1 MVLGQIAVLAV
12 LLGGA
17 AAFAQESATLTVT
30 VFDPS
35 AAIVP
40 GAKVT
45 LTDLRHGTVTQ
56 VETGDS
62 GFAVFDFLS
71 PGDYSLVTEKPGFEK
86 YQVNSLTLQVRDRQT
101 FRVELTI
108 AGAGTSVQVT
118 AQAQTLSSE
127 AAEGVS
133 LEQNYIQNLPENGRN
148 AESLILMAPGI
159 VPAVDG
165 SGGFDANGLR
175 STTNYYTLDG
185 VSLNQSPSG
194 GGTPFGGGGG
204 GFGRGFGGG
213 GGSAAA
219 LSGANASTNLINIDV
234 MQEMKV
240 QTSSFAPEFGRSPG
254 AQIVMTSRGGT
265 NNLHGAVY
273 DYIRGGAFDAN
284 DWFANAGGY
293 GKGSEHQE
301 RPGGVLGGPV
311 VKDKTFFFIAFEKL
325 TLTSPESLVADV
337 PDMAAR
343 ASAHLN
349 LQPYLNAFPI
359 PNGAELGVDGAVFN
373 AVTSNPSDSSTGSIR
388 VDHILNAHTTLFARY
403 SLTTSSS
410 DQRGSQFSTPNILMD
425 QSSRS
430 QLATI
435 GATHVF
441 GNGSLNDLRLNYSTA
456 TLSGSSTMDSYG
468 GAIPLPDSEAF
479 PAGVTSATGAFS
491 LNVLGFA
498 GYSFGGRSDNTQQQI
513 NLVDSLSKVYGKHNV
528 KTGVD
533 FREILQ
539 TTYRNPYSVGVSF
552 NGVSTVNDYALLTGD
567 ALNVQVT
574 SSLTEVYP
582 TYKNFSLYGQDT
594 FRLTERT
601 TLTYGA
607 RWDVNPAPTARQ
619 GPQPFA
625 ISDDIIAGVTQN
637 QPIYP
642 TRWYDIAPRVGI
654 AYLSD
659 DAPGREMTLRAGFG
673 MFYDVGYGVVG
684 QAFFGAPYAN
694 VQTKSE
700 IGFPLAPGDLCP
712 EETPQSPMACALPLA
727 PLTRP
732 YGQIFTGDPGLVSP
746 RIYQWNGTWEKNF
759 GVGQTLDVSIVGSR
773 GNNLVRT
780 QTTGSYTAAYDIL
793 QEVTN
798 GAQSSYNGLQVQFRK
813 RLSSTL
819 QTQLSYTWSHSI
831 DTASSDAGF
840 GGGFATLF
848 GGERGDS
855 DYDIRHNVS
864 FSGSWRLPAPAQGN
878 IYAPLRN
885 WYLDFVATAHT
896 GLPFDLSGVSESVST
911 ETSCNSTTNTTG
923 NGLFA
928 NVRPSY
934 VGGPIWISDPTVPG
948 GRKLNSAAFIIP
960 CGYAQGNMGRNE
972 LRGFAFAQMDLAL
985 RKVIPITERY
995 RFSIGVEA
1003 FNALNHPN
1011 FANPS
1016 PLEGANLASP
1026 DFGVVTQML
1035 NQSFGGGVNALYRN
1049 GGPRSMELALR
1060 LQF

>member
-1 MVLGQIAVLAV
+1 VF
-12 LLGGA
+12 LGGVA
-17 AAFAQESATLTVT
+17 ALAQDSATLTVT

-35 AAIVP
+35 AAVVP

-45 LTDLRHGTVTQ
+45 LTDLLRGTVTQ
-56 VETGDS
+56 METGDN
-62 GFAVFDFLS
+62 GFAVFDFLQ
-71 PGDYSLVTEKPGFEK
+71 PGNYSLTAEKPGFDE
-86 YQVNSLTLQVRDRQT
+86 YQVNALTLQVRDRQT
-101 FRVELTI
+101 FRVELKV
-108 AGAGTSVQVT
+108 AVAGTSVQVT

-127 AAEGVS
+127 AAQGVS
-133 LEQNYIQNLPENGRN
+133 LQQNYVQDLPDNGRN
-148 AESLILMAPGI
+148 AESLIFMAPGI
-159 VPAVDG
+159 TPATDG

-194 GGTPFGGGGG
+194 GGAPGAGSGGG

-213 GGSAAA
+213 GGAAA
-219 LSGANASTNLINIDV
+219 LGGANASTSLISIDA

-254 AQIVMTSRGGT
+254 AQVVMTSRGGT
-265 NNLHGAVY
+265 NALHGTLY
-273 DYIRGGAFDAN
+273 DYIRSDKFDAN

-301 RPGGVLGGPV
+301 RPGGVLGGPI

-325 TLTSPESLVADV
+325 TLTSPESLIADV
-337 PDMAAR
+337 PDMASR
-343 ASAHLN
+343 ASARSN
-349 LQPYLNAFPI
+349 LLPYLDAFPI
-359 PNGAELGVDGAVFN
+359 PNSVELTNGGAQYN
-373 AVTSNPSDSSTGSIR
+373 ALTSNPSDASSGSIR
-388 VDHILNAHTTLFARY
+388 VDHILNANTTLFARY
-403 SLTTSSS
+403 SLTSSNA
-410 DQRGSQFSTPNILMD
+410 DQRGTQFSTPNILTE

-430 QLATI
+430 QLATV

-441 GNGSLNDLRLNYSTA
+441 GNGALNDLRLNYSTA
-456 TLSGSSTMDSYG
+456 TSTGLSTMDNYG
-468 GAIPLPDSEAF
+468 GAVPLPESEIF
-479 PAGVTSATGAFS
+479 PAGVTTATGAFS

-498 GYSFGGRSDNTQQQI
+498 GYSFGGRSDNTQQQV
-513 NLVDSLSKVYGKHNV
+513 NLVDSLSKVYGRHNV

-533 FREILQ
+533 VREILQ
-539 TTYRNPYSVGVSF
+539 TTYRNPYSLGVSF
-552 NGVSTVNDYALLTGD
+552 NGVSTANFYALLTGD

-574 SSLTEVYP
+574 SSVPEVYP
-582 TYKNFSLYGQDT
+582 TYKNFSLYFQDT

-625 ISDDIIAGVTQN
+625 ISGDLIAGVTQN
-637 QPIYP
+637 QPIYA
-642 TRWYDIAPRVGI
+642 TRWLNVAPRVGI

-659 DAPGREMTLRAGFG
+659 DAPGHEMTLRAGFG

-684 QAFFGAPYAN
+684 QAFFGAPYAD
-694 VQTKSE
+694 VRTASE
-700 IGFPLAPGDLCP
+700 IGFPLAPGDL
-712 EETPQSPMACALPLA
+712 TPPVLP
-727 PLTRP
+727 PTRP
-732 YGQIFTGDPGLVSP
+732 YGQILTGDPSLLSP

-759 GVGQTLDVSIVGSR
+759 GVGQTLSVSVVGSR
-773 GNNLVRT
+773 GGNLLRT
-780 QTTGSYTAAYDIL
+780 STSASYTAAYDIL
-793 QEVTN
+793 QEVEN
-798 GAQSSYNGLQVQFRK
+798 GASSSYNGLQVQFRK
-813 RLSSTL
+813 RLSRTL

-831 DTASSDAGF
+831 DSASTDAAF

-864 FSGSWRLPAPAQGN
+864 FSGSWQLPSPSQGV
-878 IYAPLRN
+878 IYAPLRH
-885 WYLDFVATAHT
+885 WYLDFVAAAHT
-896 GLPFDLSGVSESVST
+896 GLPFDLSAVSES
-911 ETSCNSTTNTTG
+911 TSAATGCNSTTNGGTN

-934 VGGPIWISDPTVPG
+934 VGGAIWIDNPAVPG
-948 GRKLNSAAFIIP
+948 GRELNSAAFITP

-972 LRGFAFAQMDLAL
+972 LRGFSFAQLDLAL
-985 RKVIPITERY
+985 RRVFPIAERY
-995 RFSIGVEA
+995 RFSIAVEG

-1016 PLEGANLASP
+1016 PQEGANLASP

-1035 NQSFGGGVNALYRN
+1035 NQTFGGGVNALYRS
-1049 GGPRSMELALR
+1049 GGPRSMELSLR

>member
-1 MVLGQIAVLAV
+1 MLRPIAAIAVF
-12 LLGGA
+12 LGGA
-17 AAFAQESATLTVT
+17 AVFAQDSATLTVT

-40 GAKVT
+40 GAKIT
-45 LTDLRHGTVTQ
+45 LTDLHRGAVNQ
-56 VETGDS
+56 AETGVT
-62 GFAVFDFLS
+62 GFAVFDFLQ
-71 PGDYSLVTEKPGFEK
+71 PGDYSLVAEKTGFET
-86 YQVNSLTLQVRDRQT
+86 YQLNLFTLQVRDRQT
-101 FRVELTI
+101 FRLELRVAAPGASVE
-108 AGAGTSVQVT
+108 VT
-118 AQAQTLSSE
+118 ARAQTLSSE

-133 LEQNYIQNLPENGRN
+133 LEQDYVQDLPDNGRN
-148 AESLILMAPGI
+148 AESLIFLAPGI
-159 VPAVDG
+159 VPATDG

-175 STTNYYTLDG
+175 STTNYYILDG

-194 GGTPFGGGGG
+194 GGTPFGGSG
-204 GFGRGFGGG
+204 GFGRGFGAGG
-213 GGSAAA
+213 GGGGAAGA
-219 LSGANASTNLINIDV
+219 LPGANVSTTLISIDA

-265 NNLHGAVY
+265 NSLHGTLY

-301 RPGGVLGGPV
+301 RPGGVLGGPLA
-311 VKDKTFFFIAFEKL
+311 KDKTFFFIAFEKL

-337 PDMAAR
+337 PDVASRATAR
-343 ASAHLN
+343 LSL
-349 LQPYLNAFPI
+349 LPYLNAFPI
-359 PNGAELGVDGAVFN
+359 PNSVELGVDGAVYN
-373 AVTSNPSDSSTGSIR
+373 AVTSNPSDSSSASIR

-403 SLTTSSS
+403 GITPSNSQ
-410 DQRGSQFSTPNILMD
+410 QRGTQFSTPNILTD
-425 QSSRS
+425 QSTHS
-430 QLATI
+430 QLATV

-441 GNGSLNDLRLNYSTA
+441 GNGALNDLRLNYSTA
-456 TLSGSSTMDSYG
+456 SATGSSIMDNYG
-468 GAIPLPDSEAF
+468 GAVPLTDSIF

-498 GYSFGGRSDNTQQQI
+498 GYSFGGHSDNVQQQY
-513 NLVDSLSKVYGKHNV
+513 NAVDSLSKVYGRHNV

-552 NGVSTVNDYALLTGD
+552 NGVSPANDYALLTGD

-574 SSLTEVYP
+574 SSVTEVYP
-582 TYKNFSLYGQDT
+582 TYRNFSAYFQDT

-625 ISDDIIAGVTQN
+625 LADDPIAGVTQN

-642 TRWYDIAPRVGI
+642 TVWKNVAPRVGI

-684 QAFFGAPYAN
+684 QAFFGAPYAD
-694 VQTKSE
+694 VRTASE
-700 IGFPLAPGDLCP
+700 IGFPLAPGDLAP
-712 EETPQSPMACALPLA
+712 PVLP
-727 PLTRP
+727 PTRP
-732 YGQIFTGDPGLVSP
+732 YGQILTGAAGLLAP
-746 RIYQWNGTWEKNF
+746 RIYEWNGTWEKNF
-759 GVGQTLDVSIVGSR
+759 GVGQTLSVSIVGSK
-773 GNNLVRT
+773 GTNLLRT
-780 QTTGSYTAAYDIL
+780 ETMPSYTSAYDII
-793 QEVTN
+793 QEVSN
-798 GAQSSYNGLQVQFRK
+798 GAQSDYDGLQIQFRK

-831 DTASSDAGF
+831 DSASSDAGF
-840 GGGFATLF
+840 GGGFATLL

-855 DYDIRHNVS
+855 DYDIRHSLS
-864 FSGSWRLPAPAQGN
+864 FSGSWRLPAPREGA
-878 IYAPLRN
+878 IYAPIRN
-885 WYLDFVATAHT
+885 WYLDYIATAHT
-896 GLPFDLSGVSESVST
+896 GLPFDLQGVSESIST
-911 ETSCNSTTNTTG
+911 ETGCNSTTNTAG

-928 NVRPSY
+928 FVRPSY
-934 VGGPIWISDPTVPG
+934 VGGPIWIDDSTVPG
-948 GRKLNSAAFIIP
+948 GRRLNSSAFIIP
-960 CGYAQGNMGRNE
+960 CGYNQGNMGRNE
-972 LRGFAFAQMDLAL
+972 LRGFSFVQLDLAV
-985 RKVIPITERY
+985 RRVIPITERY

-1016 PLEGANLASP
+1016 PLEGANIASP

>member
-1 MVLGQIAVLAV
+1 MFLVG
-12 LLGGA
+12 
-17 AAFAQESATLTVT
+17 AAFAQDSATLTVT

-40 GAKVT
+40 AAKVT
-45 LTDLRHGTVTQ
+45 LTDLHRGAVTQ
-56 VETGDS
+56 MQTRGS
-62 GFAVFDFLS
+62 GFAVFEFLP
-71 PGDYSLVTEKPGFEK
+71 PGDYSLVVEKPGFEK
-86 YQVNSLTLQVRDRQT
+86 YQVNQLTLKVRDRQT
-101 FRVELTI
+101 YRVDLKV
-108 AGAGTSVQVT
+108 AGPGASVEVT
-118 AQAQTLSSE
+118 AKAQTLSSE

-133 LEQNYIQNLPENGRN
+133 LEQSYVQDLPDNGRN
-148 AESLILMAPGI
+148 AESLVLMAPGI
-159 VPAVDG
+159 VPATDG

-204 GFGRGFGGG
+204 GGFGRGFGGG
-213 GGSAAA
+213 GGGGGAAA
-219 LSGANASTNLINIDV
+219 LGGANASTNLISIDT

-254 AQIVMTSRGGT
+254 AQVVMTSRGGS
-265 NNLHGAVY
+265 NNLHGTLY
-273 DYIRGGAFDAN
+273 DYIRSGAFDAN

-301 RPGGVLGGPV
+301 RPGGVLGGPL

-337 PDMAAR
+337 PDLASRVSAR
-343 ASAHLN
+343 LSLV
-349 LQPYLNAFPI
+349 PYLNAFPL
-359 PNGAELGVDGAVFN
+359 PNSIEFGNGGALYN
-373 AVTSNPSDSSTGSIR
+373 AVTSNPSDGSAASIR
-388 VDHILNAHTTLFARY
+388 VDHILNPRTTLFARY
-403 SLTTSSS
+403 SLTPSNSQ
-410 DQRGSQFSTPNILMD
+410 QRGTQFSTPNVVTE
-425 QSSRS
+425 QSARS
-430 QLATI
+430 QLVTV
-435 GATHVF
+435 GATHEF

-456 TLSGSSTMDSYG
+456 TATGYSTMDNYG
-468 GAIPLPDSEAF
+468 GAIPLTASEIF
-479 PAGVTSATGAFS
+479 PAGVTTATGAFS

-498 GYSFGGRSDNTQQQI
+498 GYSFGGRSDNTQQQF
-513 NLVDSLSKVYGKHNV
+513 NVVDSLSKVYGRHNV

-552 NGVSTVNDYALLTGD
+552 NGVSTTTASGSPNDYALLTGD

-574 SSLTEVYP
+574 SSVPEVYP

-594 FRLTERT
+594 FRATDRT
-601 TLTYGA
+601 TITYGA

-642 TRWYDIAPRVGI
+642 TVWTNVAPRVGI

-659 DAPGREMTLRAGFG
+659 DAPGHEMTLRAGVG

-694 VQTKSE
+694 VRTASE
-700 IGFPLAPGDLCP
+700 IGFPLAPGDL
-712 EETPQSPMACALPLA
+712 LA
-727 PLTRP
+727 PVLPPTRP
-732 YGQIFTGDPGLVSP
+732 YGEILTGSPGLLAP

-759 GVGQTLDVSIVGSR
+759 GVGQTVDVSVVGSR
-773 GNNLVRT
+773 GTNLLLT
-780 QTTGSYTAAYDIL
+780 QTTASYTAAYDIL
-793 QEVTN
+793 QEVSN
-798 GAQSSYNGLQVQFRK
+798 GAQSSYNGVQVQFRK
-813 RLSSTL
+813 RLSKTF

-831 DTASSDAGF
+831 DTASSDASF
-840 GGGFATLF
+840 GGGFATLL

-855 DYDIRHNVS
+855 DFDIRHNVS
-864 FSGSWRLPAPAQGN
+864 FSGSWLMPAPAEGRM
-878 IYAPLRN
+878 YAPLRD

-896 GLPFDLSGVSESVST
+896 GLPFDLQGVSESTSA
-911 ETSCNSTTNTTG
+911 ETSCNSVTNGGTN

-928 NVRPSY
+928 YVRPSY

-948 GRKLNSAAFIIP
+948 GRRLNTDAFIIP
-960 CGYAQGNMGRNE
+960 CGYNQGNMGRNE
-972 LRGFAFAQMDLAL
+972 LRGFSFVQLDLAI

-1016 PLEGANLASP
+1016 PLEWANLASP

>member
-1 MVLGQIAVLAV
+1 VLRQIAALAV
-12 LLGGA
+12 FLGGV
-17 AAFAQESATLTVT
+17 AAFAQDSATLTVT
-30 VFDPS
+30 VFDQS

-45 LTDLRHGTVTQ
+45 LTDLHRGTVTQ
-56 VETGDS
+56 ADTGETG
-62 GFAVFDFLS
+62 FTVFDFLQ
-71 PGDYSLVTEKPGFEK
+71 PGDYSLVAEKPGFEK
-86 YQVNSLTLQVRDRQT
+86 YQVSLMTLQVRDRQT
-101 FRVELTI
+101 FRVDLKV
-108 AGAGTSVQVT
+108 AAPGTSVQVT
-118 AQAQTLSSE
+118 AKASTLSNGV
-127 AAEGVS
+127 AEGVS
-133 LEQNYIQNLPENGRN
+133 LDQNYIQDLPDNGRN
-148 AESLILMAPGI
+148 AESLIFMAPGI
-159 VPAVDG
+159 VPATDG

-204 GFGRGFGGG
+204 GGFGRGGFGGG
-213 GGSAAA
+213 GGAAA
-219 LSGANASTNLINIDV
+219 LGGANASTSLISIDS

-265 NNLHGAVY
+265 NSLHGTLY
-273 DYIRGGAFDAN
+273 DYIRSGAFDAN

-301 RPGGVLGGPV
+301 RPGGVLGGPL

-325 TLTSPESLVADV
+325 TLTSPEPLVADV
-337 PDMAAR
+337 PDMAVRATAR
-343 ASAHLN
+343 TTL
-349 LQPYLNAFPI
+349 LPYLNAFPI
-359 PNGAELGVDGAVFN
+359 PNNPIQLGVDGAVYN
-373 AVTSNPSDSSTGSIR
+373 AITSNPSDSSAASIR
-388 VDHILNAHTTLFARY
+388 VDHILNPRTTLFARY
-403 SLTTSSS
+403 SLTPSNTQS
-410 DQRGSQFSTPNILMD
+410 RGTEFSTPNILTE

-435 GATHVF
+435 GATHEF
-441 GNGSLNDLRLNYSTA
+441 GDGILNDLRLNYSTA
-456 TLSGSSTMDSYG
+456 TSTGFSTMDNYG
-468 GAIPLPDSEAF
+468 GAVPLTDSEIF
-479 PAGVTSATGAFS
+479 PAGVTTATGAFS

-498 GYSFGGRSDNTQQQI
+498 GYSFGGRSDNTQQQF
-513 NLVDSLSKVYGKHNV
+513 NGVDSLSKIYGRHNLKV
-528 KTGVD
+528 GVD

-552 NGVSTVNDYALLTGD
+552 NGVSTTTATGGANLYALLTGD

-574 SSLTEVYP
+574 SSVPEVYP
-582 TYKNFSLYGQDT
+582 TYRNLSVYGQDT
-594 FRLTERT
+594 FRMTDRT
-601 TLTYGA
+601 TITYGL
-607 RWDVNPAPTARQ
+607 RWDLNPAPTARE

-625 ISDDIIAGVTQN
+625 LSSDAIAGVTQN
-637 QPIYP
+637 QPIYA
-642 TRWYDIAPRVGI
+642 TQWHNFAPRVGI

-684 QAFFGAPYAN
+684 QAFFGAPYAD
-694 VQTKSE
+694 VRTASE
-700 IGFPLAPGDLCP
+700 IGFPLAPGDLAIP
-712 EETPQSPMACALPLA
+712 VLP
-727 PLTRP
+727 PTRP
-732 YGQIFTGDPGLVSP
+732 YGQILTGTPGLLSP
-746 RIYQWNGTWEKNF
+746 LIYQWNGTWEKNF
-759 GVGQTLDVSIVGSR
+759 GVGQTLDISIVGSK
-773 GNNLVRT
+773 GNNLLRT
-780 QTTGSYTAAYDIL
+780 STTASYTAAYDIL

-798 GAQSSYNGLQVQFRK
+798 GAQSDYDGLQVQFRK
-813 RLSSTL
+813 RLSSVL

-831 DTASSDAGF
+831 DSASSDSSF

-855 DYDIRHNVS
+855 DYDIRQNVS
-864 FSGSWRLPAPAQGN
+864 FSGSWRLPSPSQGT
-878 IYAPLRN
+878 IYAPFRN
-885 WYLDFVATAHT
+885 WYLDFVASAHT
-896 GLPFDLSGVSESVST
+896 GLPFDLSAVSESI
-911 ETSCNSTTNTTG
+911 STTTGCNTTTTTNG
-923 NGLFA
+923 VAPTGLFA

-934 VGGPIWISDPTVPG
+934 VGGAIWIDDPAVPG
-948 GRKLNSAAFIIP
+948 GRELNSAAFITP

-972 LRGFAFAQMDLAL
+972 LRGFGFAQLDLAL
-985 RKVIPITERY
+985 RRVIPITERY
-995 RFSIGVEA
+995 RLSIGVEA

-1016 PLEGANLASP
+1016 PEEGANLASP

-1035 NQSFGGGVNALYRN
+1035 NQSFGGGVNALYRS

>member
-1 MVLGQIAVLAV
+1 V
-12 LLGGA
+12 LLGGV
-17 AAFAQESATLTVT
+17 AAFAQDSATLTVT

-40 GAKVT
+40 GAKVA
-45 LTDLRHGTVTQ
+45 LTDLHRGTVTQ

-62 GFAVFDFLS
+62 GFAVFDFLQ
-71 PGDYSLVTEKPGFEK
+71 PGDYSLVVEKPGFETH
-86 YQVNSLTLQVRDRQT
+86 QVNLLTLQVRDRQT
-101 FRVELTI
+101 FRVELKV
-108 AGAGTSVQVT
+108 AVAGTSVQVT
-118 AQAQTLSSE
+118 AKAQTLSSG

-133 LEQNYIQNLPENGRN
+133 LEQNYVQDLPDNGRN
-148 AESLILMAPGI
+148 AESLIFMAPGI
-159 VPAVDG
+159 VPATDG

-204 GFGRGFGGG
+204 GGFGRGGFGGG
-213 GGSAAA
+213 GGAAA
-219 LSGANASTNLINIDV
+219 LGGANASTSLISIDT

-254 AQIVMTSRGGT
+254 AQVVMTSRGGT
-265 NNLHGAVY
+265 NSLHGTLY
-273 DYIRGGAFDAN
+273 DYIRSGAFDAN

-301 RPGGVLGGPV
+301 RPGGVLGGPIT
-311 VKDKTFFFIAFEKL
+311 KDKTFFFIAFEKL

-337 PDMAAR
+337 PDVASRATAR
-343 ASAHLN
+343 TTL
-349 LQPYLNAFPI
+349 LPYLNAFPI
-359 PNGAELGVDGAVFN
+359 PNSTELGLEGAVYN

-388 VDHILNAHTTLFARY
+388 VDHVLNPRTTLFARY
-403 SLTTSSS
+403 SLTPSNTQ
-410 DQRGSQFSTPNILMD
+410 QRGTQFSTPNVLTE

-430 QLATI
+430 QLATV
-435 GATHVF
+435 GATHEF
-441 GNGSLNDLRLNYSTA
+441 GNGALNDLRVNYSTA
-456 TLSGSSTMDSYG
+456 TSTGTSTMDNFG
-468 GAIPLPDSEAF
+468 GAVPLTDSEIF
-479 PAGVTSATGAFS
+479 PAGVTTATGAFS

-498 GYSFGGRSDNTQQQI
+498 GYSFGGRSDNRQQQF
-513 NLVDSLSKVYGKHNV
+513 NGVDSLSKVYGRHNV

-552 NGVSTVNDYALLTGD
+552 NGVSDTTISGAANQYALLTGD

-574 SSLTEVYP
+574 SSVPEVYP
-582 TYKNFSLYGQDT
+582 TYRNVSIYGQDT
-594 FRLTERT
+594 FRATERT
-601 TLTYGA
+601 TVTYGV
-607 RWDVNPAPTARQ
+607 RWDLNPAPTARE

-625 ISDDIIAGVTQN
+625 LSSDAIAGVTQN
-637 QPIYP
+637 QPIYA
-642 TRWYDIAPRVGI
+642 TQWHNFAPRVGI

-684 QAFFGAPYAN
+684 QAFFGAPYAD
-694 VQTKSE
+694 VRTASE
-700 IGFPLAPGDLCP
+700 IGFPLAPGDLAVP
-712 EETPQSPMACALPLA
+712 VLP
-727 PLTRP
+727 PIRP
-732 YGQIFTGDPGLVSP
+732 YGQILTGTSGLLSP
-746 RIYQWNGTWEKNF
+746 LIYQWNGTWEKNF
-759 GVGQTLDVSIVGSR
+759 GVGQTLSVSIVGSK
-773 GNNLVRT
+773 GNNLLRT
-780 QTTGSYTAAYDIL
+780 STTASYTNAYDIL

-798 GAQSSYNGLQVQFRK
+798 GAQSDYDGVQVQFRK
-813 RLSSTL
+813 RLSSRL

-831 DTASSDAGF
+831 DSASSDSSF

-855 DYDIRHNVS
+855 DYDIRQNVS
-864 FSGSWRLPAPAQGN
+864 FSGSYRLPSPGAGRM
-878 IYAPLRN
+878 YAPFKD
-885 WYLDFVATAHT
+885 WYLDYVASAHT
-896 GLPFDLSGVSESVST
+896 GLPFDLSAVSSST
-911 ETSCNSTTNTTG
+911 SAAAAGCNTTSTNNG
-923 NGLFA
+923 VATTGLFA

-934 VGGPIWISDPTVPG
+934 VGGAIWIDNPDVPG
-948 GRKLNSAAFIIP
+948 GRELNSAAFITP
-960 CGYAQGNMGRNE
+960 CGFAQGNMGRNE
-972 LRGFAFAQMDLAL
+972 LRGFGFAQLDLAL
-985 RKVIPITERY
+985 RKVFPITERY
-995 RFSIGVEA
+995 RFSIGLEA

-1016 PLEGANLASP
+1016 SQEGANLASP
-1026 DFGVVTQML
+1026 DFGVATQML
-1035 NQSFGGGVNALYRN
+1035 NQSFGGGVNSLYRS

>member
-1 MVLGQIAVLAV
+1 MAVF
-12 LLGGA
+12 LGGA
-17 AAFAQESATLTVT
+17 AALAQDSATLTVT

-45 LTDLRHGTVTQ
+45 LTELHRGTVSQ
-56 VETGDS
+56 AETGGS
-62 GFAVFDFLS
+62 GFAVFDFLR
-71 PGDYSLVTEKPGFEK
+71 PGDYSLVAEKPGFEK
-86 YQVNSLTLQVRDRQT
+86 YQVNELTLQVRDRQT
-101 FRVELTI
+101 YRVDLRV
-108 AGAGTSVQVT
+108 AGPGASVEVT
-118 AQAQTLSSE
+118 AKAQTLSSE

-133 LEQNYIQNLPENGRN
+133 LDQNFVQNLPDNGRN
-148 AESLILMAPGI
+148 AESLVLMAPGI
-159 VPAVDG
+159 VPATDG

-175 STTNYYTLDG
+175 STMNYYTLDG

-194 GGTPFGGGGG
+194 GGTPFGGSSG

-213 GGSAAA
+213 GAVLA
-219 LSGANASTNLINIDV
+219 GANASTNLISIDS

-240 QTSSFAPEFGRSPG
+240 QTSAFAPEFGRSPA
-254 AQIVMTSRGGT
+254 AQVVMTSRGGT
-265 NNLHGAVY
+265 NNLHGTLY
-273 DYIRGGAFDAN
+273 DYIRSGEFDAN

-293 GKGSEHQE
+293 GKGGEHQE
-301 RPGGVLGGPV
+301 RPGGVLGGPL

-337 PDMAAR
+337 PDLASRSSAR
-343 ASAHLN
+343 LN
-349 LQPYLNAFPI
+349 LLPYLNAFPI
-359 PNGAELGVDGAVFN
+359 PNSIEFGDSGALFN
-373 AVTSNPSDSSTGSIR
+373 AVTSNPSDSSTASAR
-388 VDHILNAHTTLFARY
+388 VDHILNASTTLFARY
-403 SLTTSSS
+403 SLTPSNSQ
-410 DQRGSQFSTPNILMD
+410 QRGTQFSTPNILTD

-430 QLATI
+430 QLVTV

-441 GNGSLNDLRLNYSTA
+441 SNGALDDLRLNYSTA
-456 TLSGSSTMDSYG
+456 TLSGASTMDSYG
-468 GAIPLPDSEAF
+468 GAVPLTDSEIF

-498 GYSFGGRSDNTQQQI
+498 GYSFGGHSDNTQQQY
-513 NLVDSLSKVYGKHNV
+513 NLVDSLSKVYGRHNV

-552 NGVSTVNDYALLTGD
+552 NGVSTTTASGTPNYYALLTGD

-574 SSLTEVYP
+574 SSVPEVYP

-594 FRLTERT
+594 FRATDRT
-601 TLTYGA
+601 TITYGA

-619 GPQPFA
+619 GQQPFA
-625 ISDDIIAGVTQN
+625 LADDPLAGVTQN

-642 TRWYDIAPRVGI
+642 TKWFNVAPRVGI

-659 DAPGREMTLRAGFG
+659 DAPGHEMTLRAGAG
-673 MFYDVGYGVVG
+673 LFYDVGYGVVG
-684 QAFFGAPYAN
+684 QAFFGAPYAD
-694 VQTKSE
+694 VRTASE
-700 IGFPLAPGDLCP
+700 IGFPLAPGDL
-712 EETPQSPMACALPLA
+712 LPPVL
-727 PLTRP
+727 PPTRP
-732 YGQIFTGDPGLVSP
+732 YGQILTGDSGLTAP

-759 GVGQTLDVSIVGSR
+759 GVGQTVDVSVVGSR
-773 GNNLVRT
+773 GDNLLRT
-780 QTTGSYTAAYDIL
+780 ATMASYTAAYDII

-798 GAQSSYNGLQVQFRK
+798 GAQSSYNGVQVQFRK

-831 DTASSDAGF
+831 DTASSDAAF

-855 DYDIRHNVS
+855 DFDIRHS
-864 FSGSWRLPAPAQGN
+864 LTFSGSWRLPAPAQGRM
-878 IYAPLRN
+878 YAPLRD
-885 WYLDFVATAHT
+885 WYLDYVATAHT
-896 GLPFDLSGVSESVST
+896 GLPFDLSGVSESTSA
-911 ETSCNSTTNTTG
+911 ETSCNSVGNSTAN

-934 VGGPIWISDPTVPG
+934 VGGAIWISDPTAPG
-948 GRKLNSAAFIIP
+948 GRKLNPDAFIIP
-960 CGYAQGNMGRNE
+960 CGFTQGNMGRNE
-972 LRGFAFAQMDLAL
+972 LRGFSFVQLDLAV
-985 RKVIPITERY
+985 RRVIPITERY

-1026 DFGVVTQML
+1026 DFGVATQML